1 MKTFHCDACGQQVF
15 FENVR
20 CEACGHAL
28 GYVPERAEV
37 MAFETDPDGHWLAVR
52 GAGPRHYKPCR
63 NYAVE
68 NVCNWMLPADDPQA
82 LCPSCQLTR
91 VIPALGQEDNRQRW
105 FQIERAKRR
114 LYYTLALLG
123 LPLDSRQTDPHQ
135 GLAFEF
141 REQIEDGPVV
151 HTGHSDGVITLNIAE
166 ADDAY
171 RERMRTELGEPYRT
185 LLGHLRHESGH
196 YYFMRL
202 MREGPLL
209 EACRQCFGDDR
220 EDYAAALRRHYQHG
234 PPADWEQT
242 HVSAYATMHPY
253 EDWAE
258 SWAHYLHM
266 VDTLETAQA
275 CGLSLAPA
283 HPDQP
288 SLAADGEAV
297 VQAGFN
303 DLIGR
308 WFPLTYVL
316 NSLNRSLGQPDGYP
330 FTLATPV
337 IEKLRFV
344 HQVILGHRARPTLAD

>member
-20 CEACGHAL
+20 CEACGHLL
-28 GYVPERAEV
+28 GYVPGLVEV
-37 MAFETDPDGHWLAVR
+37 VAFEPDPQGFWRSLHDG
-52 GAGPRHYKPCR
+52 GAGSYKQCH

-68 NVCNWMLPADDPQA
+68 NVCNWMLPAEDPGS
-82 LCPSCQLTR
+82 LCSSCRLTQ
-91 VIPALGQEDNRQRW
+91 VIPGLEQEESRQRW
-105 FQIERAKRR
+105 FQVERAKRR

-123 LPLDSRQTDPHQ
+123 LPLASRQDDPLQ

-141 REQIEDGPVV
+141 REQREGGPAV
-151 HTGHSDGVITLNIAE
+151 HTGHSDGVITLNLAE

-171 RERMRTELGEPYRT
+171 REKVRTELGEPYRT
-185 LLGHLRHESGH
+185 LLGHFRHESGH

-209 EACRQCFGDDR
+209 DACRELFGDDR
-220 EDYAAALRRHYQHG
+220 EDYGEALQRHYQSG
-234 PPADWEQT
+234 PPAQWEQAY
-242 HVSAYATMHPY
+242 VSAYATMHPY

-266 VDTLETAQA
+266 VDTLETAQS

-288 SLAADGEAV
+288 SLSADGDEVAN
-297 VQAGFN
+297 AGFN

-316 NSLNRSLGQPDGYP
+316 NSLNRSLGLQDGYP

-337 IEKLRFV
+337 IDKLRFI
-344 HQVILGHRARPTLAD
+344 HRVIHRPPPPPLSG